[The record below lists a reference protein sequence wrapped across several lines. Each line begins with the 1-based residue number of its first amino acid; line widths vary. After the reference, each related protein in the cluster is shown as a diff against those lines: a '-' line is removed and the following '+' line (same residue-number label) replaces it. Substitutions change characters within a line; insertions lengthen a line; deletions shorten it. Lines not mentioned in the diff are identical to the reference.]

1 MFVKSVQCFFF
12 FFEILRK
19 FSTYKREIYCVTKNA
34 FIFYIIWHHFHH
46 FFPLCTLLHYTSG
59 NERSFHKLP
68 IMNRLTVEK
77 FKAIY
82 SWARVFRTTFGHLLV
97 GRHLSSISVFFST
110 MWINVSAQNVHHPQ
124 SLTNKCKKPTV
135 LAVFS
140 CSPNKTGSTTLLTF

>member
-1 MFVKSVQCFFF
+1 MKSVQFFF
-12 FFEILRK
+12 FLKYLENFQLTK
-19 FSTYKREIYCVTKNA
+19 GKSTVWQKMHLF
-34 FIFYIIWHHFHH
+34 FISFGTIFTI

-59 NERSFHKLP
+59 YLSFHKLP

-97 GRHLSSISVFFST
+97 GRHLSSISVFFNT